1 MDKAILGSID
11 IALTKAKTSIL
22 FNGPSENLW
31 EFCRPGGPAPA
42 TEYTNG
48 GLIPYTGGIAINDPE
63 GTLVGAIGVSGGR
76 SNTMS
81 EVKLGGRFTLPGT
94 SLTVQRIGYGAM
106 QLAGPGVWGP
116 PKDPDG
122 AVAVLREAVAAGV
135 NHIDTSD
142 YYGPHVTNQI
152 IRQALHPYP
161 AGLVI
166 VSKLGARRP
175 PDTSWQLAISRED
188 LTAGVHDNLRNL
200 GLDALDIANYRVMGS
215 GHGLEEGS
223 IAEQVTVLT
232 DLRRKGLIRHIGLSN
247 VTAAQVAEAQAIT
260 DIVCVQNNYNLAYRH
275 DDALIDDLARQ
286 GIAYV
291 PFFPLG
297 GFTPL
302 QSSTLSDVAGR
313 LRATPMQVALAWLL
327 HRSPNILLIPGTS
340 SVAHLRENLAAGQL
354 TLSSETM
361 AELDGIA
368 AAAVAVEH

>member
-1 MDKAILGSID
+1 MSDSK
-11 IALTKAKTSIL
+11 
-22 FNGPSENLW
+22 F
-31 EFCRPGGPAPA
+31 GGQ
-42 TEYTNG
+42 
-48 GLIPYTGGIAINDPE
+48 
-63 GTLVGAIGVSGGR
+63 
-76 SNTMS
+76 
-81 EVKLGGRFTLPGT
+81 FTFPGT

-142 YYGPHVTNQI
+142 FYGPHVTNQI

-166 VSKLGARRP
+166 VTKLGASRP
-175 PDTSWQLAISRED
+175 PDKSWLLAISPED

-200 GLDALDIANYRVMGS
+200 GLDALDIVNYRVMGS

-223 IAEQVTVLT
+223 IAEQVTVLA
-232 DLRRKGLIRHIGLSN
+232 DLRRKGLIRQIGLSN

-260 DIVCVQNNYNLAYRH
+260 DIVCVQNNYNVVYRE

-302 QSSTLSDVAGR
+302 QSSTLSEAAGR
-313 LRATPMQVALAWLL
+313 LGATPMQVALAWLL

-340 SVAHLRENLAAGQL
+340 SVPHLRENLAAGQL
-354 TLSSETM
+354 ILSPQSL

-368 AAAVAVEH
+368 ALPMGMKH